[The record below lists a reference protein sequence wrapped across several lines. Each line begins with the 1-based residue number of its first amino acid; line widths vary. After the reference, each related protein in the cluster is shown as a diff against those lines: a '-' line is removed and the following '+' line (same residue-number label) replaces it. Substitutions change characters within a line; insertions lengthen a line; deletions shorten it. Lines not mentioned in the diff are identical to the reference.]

1 MRLDG
6 VSEGKPAQKA
16 GLQKGD
22 IIMALGDTPVENV
35 EGYMKALSQLQKGQN
50 VVIHYTRPGIQ
61 GVQQITAN
69 L

>member
-1 MRLDG
+1 VIL
-6 VSEGKPAQKA
+6 
-16 GLQKGD
+16 
-22 IIMALGDTPVENV
+22 ALGETPVENV

-61 GVQQITAN
+61 GVQQITVS